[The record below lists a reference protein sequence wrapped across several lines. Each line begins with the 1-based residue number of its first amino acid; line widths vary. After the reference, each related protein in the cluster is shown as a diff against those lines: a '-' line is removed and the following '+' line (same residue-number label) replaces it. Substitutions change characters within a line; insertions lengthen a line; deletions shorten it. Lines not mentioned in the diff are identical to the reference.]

1 MVTQRQK
8 IRRFTSLGIF
18 TSLVII
24 MTLFA
29 RIPMPQI
36 KGYINLGD
44 SMILLGT
51 LFFGGVFGAVIGSF
65 GSALA
70 DVIGGYP
77 NFAIFTFIIK
87 GIEPLIFALL
97 IRAGQKRDYS
107 IPRLLYGA
115 TFAMLWMV
123 AGYFWVE
130 YFMFGAPAAF
140 AEVPGNIIQAAGSIF
155 ISVGLY
161 NIVRNTVKASA

>member
-1 MVTQRQK
+1 MMTSKDK

-51 LFFGGVFGAVIGSF
+51 LFFGGVFGAIIGSF
-65 GSALA
+65 GSAMA
-70 DVIGGYP
+70 DIIGGYP
-77 NFAIFTFIIK
+77 NFALFTFIIK
-87 GIEPLIFALL
+87 GIEPFIFYLL
-97 IRAGQKRDYS
+97 IRSQKEKGYTL
-107 IPRLLYGA
+107 PRLIFGA
-115 TFAMLWMV
+115 SMAMLWMV

-130 YFMFGAPAAF
+130 YFMFGPAAAA
-140 AEVPGNIIQAAGSIF
+140 AEIPGNIIQAVGSVF
-155 ISVGLY
+155 ISIGLY
-161 NIVRNTVKASA
+161 NIVRHAVRPQ